1 VIARCRSYRWPALLW
16 ALVLFLL
23 MMQLLPRLSS
33 NTFDT
38 SILALLPQDQQ
49 EPLVERAMNRM
60 NSFVANRVLLLV
72 GGANADR
79 DKLQVL
85 ADQVASSLS
94 DSGVFTSVTVRARV
108 SWLSQM
114 TTVYEPYRY
123 QLLPKNIAEKLASG
137 QGLAL
142 VSGAVRELVS
152 PIGRPR
158 SASIIDDPLN
168 LLGIWLENLTPAAG
182 FAVDERG
189 LYARDG
195 DRHYRVVTASF
206 AGDPFAQA
214 THKPLLDAIQAAGE
228 LVHENKA
235 SNEFLRS
242 GLVFHAAAGAE
253 QAKGELSTIG
263 VGSLAAIVVLLL
275 WQFRS
280 LYYLW
285 LPVISIGTGLLVALS
300 VSLMIFGQVHLVT
313 LAFGASLVGVS
324 VDYAFHYLCH
334 VRYSRT
340 EGIVR
345 ILPGITLG
353 LVSSCL
359 AYGAQAL
366 TPFPGL
372 QQIAL
377 FSAAGLIG
385 AWITVVLWFPLA
397 RPWLPVSETAGQ
409 LGQWLQ
415 VLARFRAP
423 LAMLLVALVLVA
435 LAGLPIIHFDDSLGA
450 LQSSP
455 AALVAQEQ
463 KVQRLSQNPGSARF
477 LLVEGESVQQ
487 VLEREERARVALDR
501 LVSDGQLQAY
511 QSVSGFVPSIQ
522 QQQKNRQLVQSGV
535 YETGLPKQLF
545 ESLGMPSRLA
555 TRSEQQFSSYHPGWL
570 VPDDLQKTPV
580 ADLLTALWLEPDL
593 LESPSA
599 SLITIGGA
607 ANASVYDKLA
617 ALASGLEGVRF
628 VDRVGRTSA
637 LLGGYRVTVS
647 LWMALA
653 YSLVMLVLIMRY
665 GRHWWR
671 VILPPALATVMT
683 LGLLAVFGQ
692 PLNLFNLL
700 AALLILGIGL
710 DIGIFVRES
719 NGELPAWEAV
729 TLSAITSLLA
739 FGLLALS
746 ETPVLHHFGM
756 TVLPGIGLAWLIAF
770 VLQRRT
776 QS

>member
-1 VIARCRSYRWPALLW
+1 MIVRGRSRHWPALLW
-16 ALVLFLL
+16 ALVLGLL
-23 MMQLLPRLSS
+23 VLQLLPRLSS
-33 NTFDT
+33 SAFDT

-49 EPLVERAMNRM
+49 EPLVERAMERM
-60 NSFVANRVLLLV
+60 NSFVANRVLLLI
-72 GGANADR
+72 GGTNADR
-79 DKLQVL
+79 DELGVL
-85 ADQVASSLS
+85 AGQVASSLS
-94 DSGVFTSVTVRARV
+94 DSGAFTSVTARASV
-108 SWLSQM
+108 GWLSEM
-114 TTVYEPYRY
+114 TTIYEPYRY
-123 QLLPKNIAEKLASG
+123 QLLPESTAEKLVSG
-137 QGLAL
+137 QGDVL
-142 VSGAVRELVS
+142 VSRAARELVS

-158 SASIIDDPLN
+158 PASMVDDPIN
-168 LLGIWLENLTPAAG
+168 LLGIWLESLTPATG
-182 FAVDERG
+182 FTVDEQG
-189 LYARDG
+189 LYVRDG
-195 DRHYRVVTASF
+195 DRHYRVITASF

-214 THKPLLDAIQAAGE
+214 TQKPVLDAVQAAGG
-228 LVHENKA
+228 LVHENRV
-235 SNEFLRS
+235 SSEFLRS
-242 GLVFHAAAGAE
+242 GLIFHAAAGAE

-263 VGSLAAIVVLLL
+263 VGSLVAIVVLLL

-280 LYYLW
+280 FYYLW

-300 VSLMIFGQVHLVT
+300 VSLMVFGQVHLVT

-334 VRYSRT
+334 ARYSRT
-340 EGIVR
+340 EGIGR

-385 AWITVVLWFPLA
+385 AWLTVVLWFPLA
-397 RPWLPVSETAGQ
+397 RPWLPVSKTAGQ

-415 VLARFRAP
+415 TLARFRAS
-423 LAMLLVALVLVA
+423 LAVLLVALVLVA
-435 LAGLPIIHFDDSLGA
+435 LAGLPAIHFDDSLGA

-463 KVQRLSQNPGSARF
+463 RVQQLSQNPGSARF

-487 VLEREERARVALDR
+487 VLEREERARVTLDH

-511 QSVSGFVPSIQ
+511 QSVSGFVPSIKQ
-522 QQQKNRQLVQSGV
+522 QQECRELVQSGV
-535 YETGLPKQLF
+535 YDAGLPTQLF
-545 ESLGMPSRLA
+545 GLLGMPAKLA
-555 TRSEQQFSSYHPGWL
+555 TVSQQEFARHHPGWL
-570 VPDDLQKTPV
+570 VPEDLQKTPV
-580 ADLLTALWLEPDL
+580 ADLLTALWLEPSL
-593 LESPSA
+593 PGSSTA
-599 SLITIGGA
+599 SLITLGGA
-607 ANASVYDKLA
+607 LDVGVHFELA

-637 LLGGYRVTVS
+637 LLGSYRITVS

-653 YSLVMLVLIMRY
+653 YGLVLLVLIVRY
-665 GRHWWR
+665 GRHCWR
-671 VILPPALATVMT
+671 VILPPALATVVT
-683 LGLLAVFGQ
+683 LGLLAAFGQ
-692 PLNLFNLL
+692 PLNRFNLL

-719 NGELPAWEAV
+719 NGELHAWEAV

-746 ETPVLHHFGM
+746 KTPVLHYFGM

-770 VLQRRT
+770 VLQRRE
-776 QS
+776 QN